1 MIDGMVE
8 RFAEEIGKTPASVVA
23 TGGFAR
29 SVIANC
35 KTDIIYDKHLLLDG
49 LKTIYDKNVK
59 K

>member
-8 RFAEEIGKTPASVVA
+8 RFAEEIGRKPGSIVA

-35 KTDIIYDKHLLLDG
+35 KTEIIYDKYLLLEG
-49 LKTIYDKNVK
+49 LKIIYDKNVK
-59 K
+59 